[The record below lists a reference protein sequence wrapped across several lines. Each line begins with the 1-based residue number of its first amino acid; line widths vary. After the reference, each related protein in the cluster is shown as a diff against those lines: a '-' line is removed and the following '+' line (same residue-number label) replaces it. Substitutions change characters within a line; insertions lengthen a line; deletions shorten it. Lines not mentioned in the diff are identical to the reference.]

1 MHEGFF
7 GWSLENVGKGI
18 VETKYIIESITDEKT
33 WNFWGRR
40 TGNKGVISIWEQN

>member
-7 GWSLENVGKGI
+7 GWSLENVSKGT

-33 WNFWGRR
+33 WNF
-40 TGNKGVISIWEQN
+40 